1 MLTNEEILIK
11 LIIKYFKNLEKCE
24 EIIKYLYNHT
34 ELFEQKYMSD
44 FPEDLF
50 RFFAGK
56 IGTYAR
62 QKNKV
67 IKIMTK
73 KQIEKMKLY
82 ELMEE

>member
-1 MLTNEEILIK
+1 MLTNEEALIK

-24 EIIKYLYNHT
+24 NIIKYLYNHT

-67 IKIMTK
+67 IEIMNK
-73 KQIEKMKLY
+73 KQIEKMKFF

>member
-24 EIIKYLYNHT
+24 AIIKYLYNHT

-62 QKNKV
+62 QKNK
-67 IKIMTK
+67 IFEIMNK
-73 KQIEKMKLY
+73 KQIEKMKIY